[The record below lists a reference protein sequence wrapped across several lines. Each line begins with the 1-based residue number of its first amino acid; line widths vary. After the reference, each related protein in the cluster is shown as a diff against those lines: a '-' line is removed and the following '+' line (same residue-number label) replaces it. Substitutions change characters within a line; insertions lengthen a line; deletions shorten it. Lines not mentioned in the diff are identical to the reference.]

1 MKAAVFR
8 GAGKPLAIEMLAD
21 PKPGPTDVI
30 IKVHR
35 CGICG
40 TDLHMTSGHGWDF
53 PVGCVP
59 WHEYAG
65 EIVEVGS
72 EVAGYQTGE
81 LITALPSQGCGQC
94 EACARGN
101 LALCHHAGGVM
112 GGFGEYLRVPTAVAI
127 KLPSTFS
134 LADGALVEPFAVG
147 LHGVR
152 MAGMTPGDRVLVLG
166 AGSVALTTIFW
177 AKRLGAGRV
186 VAASRSPRRA
196 AMALE
201 MGADAFIQ
209 TGGNATE
216 QVIEEQVIEAF
227 GGASPEIVFECV
239 GAAGILSHAIRYAGL
254 FGHVLSLGFC
264 ISPDTLI
271 PAVAG
276 YKGIRLSFPV
286 GYSLRDFRYAADMML
301 AGRAE
306 PGKLITSVISL
317 NDLPS
322 VFEALREPNTETKVQ
337 VSLTGS

>member
-8 GAGKPLAIEMLAD
+8 GAGKPLAIEMLDD

-59 WHEYAG
+59 GHEYAG

-72 EVAGYQTGE
+72 EVAGYKTGE
-81 LITALPSQGCGQC
+81 LITALPSQGCGRC
-94 EACARGN
+94 EACAQGN
-101 LALCHHAGGVM
+101 LVLCHHAGGVM
-112 GGFGEYLRVPTAVAI
+112 GGFGEYLRVPAAVAI

-147 LHGVR
+147 LHGTR
-152 MAGMTPGDRVLVLG
+152 MAGMKPGDRVLVLG
-166 AGSVALTTIFW
+166 GGSVALTTIFW

-209 TGGNATE
+209 TGENET
-216 QVIEEQVIEAF
+216 EQVIEAF
-227 GGASPEIVFECV
+227 GGGSPEIVFECV
-239 GAAGILSHAIRYAGL
+239 GAAGILSRAIQYAAVY
-254 FGHVLSLGFC
+254 GHVLSLGFC
-264 ISPDTLI
+264 TSPETLI

-286 GYSLRDFRYAADMML
+286 GYSLRDFRYAADTML
-301 AGRAE
+301 AGRAD
-306 PGKLITSVISL
+306 PRKLITSVISL
-317 NDLPS
+317 NDLPA
-322 VFEALREPNTETKVQ
+322 VLEALRGLNAETKVH